1 MIEIPQRKV
10 LILSASAGAGHVRAA
25 EALLQACVSHPAI
38 GEVQHW
44 DMLKYTTKLFRHL
57 YSQVYLDL
65 INHAPNML
73 GWIYDT
79 MDTPWR
85 NEKMRL
91 AFEKFNAQPF
101 LKAVTRF
108 EPDIIFCTH
117 FTPAALVGWLYAA
130 NKLTVKPAIAVTDFD
145 CHAMWLTHS
154 YLHYFV
160 ALEETRV
167 HMSRL
172 GIATDC
178 ITVSGIP
185 IDPAFAVPLD
195 KATARIKLNLQPDI
209 FTILVSAGGYGVGPV
224 GDLIDELLR
233 IERRIQI
240 VVIAGRSTELK
251 TQLDELAASR
261 PDGGVRLVPV
271 GFTTEMALYMA
282 AADLLIGKP
291 GGLTT
296 SEALARSLPMC
307 IVNPIPGQEER
318 NSDHLLEQGAAV
330 RCNNLPA
337 LAWKL
342 TNLLDH
348 PEKLDAMREAAR
360 RIAHPSSA
368 ADIVD
373 RVLALPPPQRDTTT
387 EATFLRR
394 WKSARAVA
402 RAQRSD
408 RKTLK
413 KARRR

>member
-1 MIEIPQRKV
+1 MDQKRKM

-25 EALLQACVSHPAI
+25 EALLSACTNHPEV

-44 DMLKYTTKLFRHL
+44 DMLKYTTKIFRHL

-79 MDTPWR
+79 TDTPWR

-101 LKAVTRF
+101 LKAVTAF
-108 EPDIIFCTH
+108 EPDMIMCTH
-117 FTPAALVGWLYAA
+117 FTPAALVGWLFAA
-130 NKLTVKPAIAVTDFD
+130 GKLRVRPAIAVTDFD

-167 HMSRL
+167 HMTRM
-172 GIATDC
+172 GIAAES

-185 IDPAFAVPLD
+185 VDPAFAIPLD
-195 KATARIKLNLQPDI
+195 KATARIRLQLQPDI

-224 GDLIDELLR
+224 ADMIEELLR
-233 IERRIQI
+233 IERRVQL
-240 VVIAGRSTELK
+240 VVIAGRSEALK
-251 TQLDELAASR
+251 VQLDQLAAKH
-261 PDGGVRLVPV
+261 PAGGVSLIPV
-271 GFTTEMALYMA
+271 GFTNEMAVYMA
-282 AADLLIGKP
+282 AADVLMGKP

-318 NSDHLLEQGAAV
+318 NSDHLLELGAAI
-330 RCNNLPA
+330 RCNNLPT

-342 TNLLDH
+342 TQLLDN
-348 PEKLDAMREAAR
+348 PERLFAMRESIR

-368 ADIVD
+368 ADIVA
-373 RVLALPPPQRDTTT
+373 RVLALQPQARTAST
-387 EATFLRR
+387 ESTFLNR

-402 RAQRSD
+402 KAQKKR
-408 RKTLK
+408 RKRLNK
-413 KARRR
+413 LRQP